1 MTEEQRDNLLIEM
14 SNNVKN
20 INCVLDVHSK
30 ILSAHSVELAN
41 LREDMNQMKNE
52 FTKRFDEHSKELV
65 RLRENTARMEHDLTE
80 KIMALFDLGEV
91 FKDNFEETNLRV
103 TEIRNTLNWHDRR
116 IMKLEMAD

>member
-52 FTKRFDEHSKELV
+52 FNKRFDEHSKELV
-65 RLRENTARMEHDLTE
+65 RLRENTMSLQ
-80 KIMALFDLGEV
+80 K
-91 FKDNFEETNLRV
+91 K
-103 TEIRNTLNWHDRR
+103 
-116 IMKLEMAD
+116 